1 MPPVFFYL
9 TLRKLLNCVLQMK
22 LKQVHIDSYKL
33 FRGFDIDF
41 CVDNRPLSIVVL
53 AGINGNGKSTL
64 LKYLLPKRISTN
76 HTGTVNVLT
85 DNGDES
91 FQIPPSIGEYNRY
104 KQVFDTILYFDA
116 ENVSQAS
123 GQLQREV
130 LRYVDRVVYV
140 EGKTSF
146 EAYQEIQS
154 LIDDVF
160 ADFHLQVRFKG
171 IDENKQLV
179 FVNGNGEAFGVDG
192 LSDGEK
198 QVLAKVFPLFAADM
212 KGRVILMDE
221 PESSLHPSWQGYLL
235 PVLRRCA
242 EANDCQFIL
251 ATHSPQIISSAYK
264 EEIRMLTRNAEG
276 HVQAEYCVDGPY
288 GWTVEKVLDEIQGVP
303 MQRVPEIER
312 RLEALR
318 MAVRGNRY
326 DTEPFKHELAELEAL
341 LGYSDRDLTLIRL
354 EIIRRKKGQKS

>member
-1 MPPVFFYL
+1 M
-9 TLRKLLNCVLQMK
+9 
-22 LKQVHIDSYKL
+22 
-33 FRGFDIDF
+33 
-41 CVDNRPLSIVVL
+41 
-53 AGINGNGKSTL
+53 
-64 LKYLLPKRISTN
+64 
-76 HTGTVNVLT
+76 
-85 DNGDES
+85 
-91 FQIPPSIGEYNRY
+91 
-104 KQVFDTILYFDA
+104 YFDA

-251 ATHSPQIISSAYK
+251 ATHSPQIISSAYR

-276 HVQAEYCVDGPY
+276 HVQAEYCVDGSY
-288 GWTVEKVLDEIQGVP
+288 GWTVEKVLDEIQEVL

>member
-1 MPPVFFYL
+1 
-9 TLRKLLNCVLQMK
+9 MK
-22 LKQVHIDSYKL
+22 LKHLHIDSYKL
-33 FRGFDIDF
+33 FHDFDMDF
-41 CVDNRPLSIVVL
+41 CADDTPLSIVVI
-53 AGINGNGKSTL
+53 AGVNGNGKSTL
-64 LKYLLPKRISTN
+64 LKYLLPTN
-76 HTGTVNVLT
+76 FSSSHTGKVSVST
-85 DNGDES
+85 DRGDES
-91 FQIPPSIGEYNRY
+91 FQIPPSIGEYKRY
-104 KQVFDTILYFDA
+104 KQAFDCISYFGTED
-116 ENVSQAS
+116 VSRAS
-123 GQLQREV
+123 GQLEREV
-130 LRYVDRVVYV
+130 LKYVDRFVYV

-146 EAYQEIQS
+146 EAYRKIQA

-171 IDENKQLV
+171 IDANKHLV
-179 FVNGNGEAFGVDG
+179 FVNGNGETFGVDG

-198 QVLAKVFPLFAADM
+198 QVLAKVFPLFAADV

-251 ATHSPQIISSAYK
+251 ATHSPQIISSAHQ

-276 HVQAEYCVDGPY
+276 HVQAECCVDGPY

-303 MQRVPEIER
+303 IQRVPEIER

-318 MAVRGNRY
+318 AAVREERY
-326 DTEPFKHELAELEAL
+326 DTELFKQELSELETL
-341 LGYSDRDLTLIRL
+341 LGHSDRDLTLIRL
-354 EIIRRKKGQKS
+354 EIIRRKKGLKP

>member
-1 MPPVFFYL
+1 MVFL
-9 TLRKLLNCVLQMK
+9 MK
-22 LKQVHIDSYKL
+22 LKHVHIDSYKL
-33 FRGFDIDF
+33 FRDFDIDF
-41 CVDNRPLSIVVL
+41 CVDSRPLSIVVL

-64 LKYLLPKRISTN
+64 LKYLLPKNFSTE
-76 HTGTVNVLT
+76 HTGTVSVLT
-85 DNGDES
+85 DSGDEMYH
-91 FQIPPSIGEYNRY
+91 IPPTMGEYKPY
-104 KQVFDTILYFDA
+104 KQAFDYISYFGTEDI
-116 ENVSQAS
+116 SRAS

-130 LRYVDRVVYV
+130 LRYVDRFVYV

-146 EAYQEIQS
+146 EAYREIQK

-179 FVNGNGEAFGVDG
+179 FVNGNGETFSVDG

-251 ATHSPQIISSAYK
+251 ATYSPQIISSAYR
-264 EEIRMLTRNAEG
+264 EEIRMLTRNAGG

-303 MQRVPEIER
+303 MQRVPEVER
-312 RLEALR
+312 RLETLR
-318 MAVRGNRY
+318 MAVRENRC
-326 DTEPFKHELAELEAL
+326 DTEAFRQELAELETL

-354 EIIRRKKGQKS
+354 EMIRRKKGQKS